1 MVIGRSLLI
10 ALTCMGW
17 TTGCVG
23 DHFFRVTGSATTC
36 GTTEPV
42 VGAAIVANVDQGP
55 LVGPYNAT
63 YTTDAMG
70 RFNVHI
76 ADRPD
81 DWVTLTFSKP
91 GFSPFSMQFKG
102 STEGAIVC
110 MTPSP

>member
-81 DWVTLTFSKP
+81 D
-91 GFSPFSMQFKG
+91 GSP
-102 STEGAIVC
+102 
-110 MTPSP
+110 